1 MQKLDP
7 EGPRK
12 QRQTAAHEI
21 GGSVEFGC
29 VIVMSVFNLLTFN
42 YGEGAAAAAAV

>member
-1 MQKLDP
+1 M
-7 EGPRK
+7 
-12 QRQTAAHEI
+12 
-21 GGSVEFGC
+21 EFGC